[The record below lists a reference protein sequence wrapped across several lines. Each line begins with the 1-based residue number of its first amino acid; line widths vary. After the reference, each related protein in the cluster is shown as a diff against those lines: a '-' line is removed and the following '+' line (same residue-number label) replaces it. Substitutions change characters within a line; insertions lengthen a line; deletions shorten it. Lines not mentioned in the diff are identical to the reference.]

1 LAFYVEATKV
11 ATMNEPEARIALLE
25 HIADVLLDLTE
36 EEDASID
43 DREDM
48 REAMRDLADI
58 LLESLDAEIVEASG
72 AQLKLNVTLR

>member
-1 LAFYVEATKV
+1 
-11 ATMNEPEARIALLE
+11 LE